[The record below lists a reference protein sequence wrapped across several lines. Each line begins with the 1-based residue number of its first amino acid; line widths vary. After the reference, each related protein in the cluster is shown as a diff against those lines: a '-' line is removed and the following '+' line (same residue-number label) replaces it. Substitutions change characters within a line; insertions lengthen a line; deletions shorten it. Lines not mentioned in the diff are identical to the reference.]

1 MICSCRSW
9 AQAEHDER
17 MLNELGREARKPQR
31 KSTGR
36 APTGPSSGRTAIAGD
51 HGTATVRGGD
61 RRTAAT
67 AEAEVLAARERQTNR
82 RGSRRWIALSSALL
96 KIRG

>member
-1 MICSCRSW
+1 MFCACQSR

-31 KSTGR
+31 TSTGR
-36 APTGPSSGRTAIAGD
+36 APTGPSSGSTAIA
-51 HGTATVRGGD
+51 GD

-82 RGSRRWIALSSALL
+82 RCSRRWIAPSSTSL